1 MITREHIEKGI
12 QCGLI
17 TFEKDSNAPV
27 GTVARIGEKIFY
39 FDTERT
45 EIQTPAEYLG
55 TMDKETLA
63 LLIEEAISE
72 LKNELPDYYQYF
84 ESALS
89 V

>member
-1 MITREHIEKGI
+1 MWPYHFLKKIRMLRSERLPESVK
-12 QCGLI
+12 
-17 TFEKDSNAPV
+17 
-27 GTVARIGEKIFY
+27 KIFY

>member
-17 TFEKDSNAPV
+17 TFEKDPNAPV

-45 EIQTPAEYLG
+45 EIQTPAE
-55 TMDKETLA
+55 
-63 LLIEEAISE
+63 
-72 LKNELPDYYQYF
+72 
-84 ESALS
+84 
-89 V
+89 